1 MPHLLLILTSTKAAF
16 VNLPLAVKRGEGN
29 SGVAVDMVIS
39 SRIIVFAV
47 LASTSDINPM
57 VEPFVITIHPF
68 HLFSSGS

>member
-39 SRIIVFAV
+39 SRIIVFA
-47 LASTSDINPM
+47 LSASTSDINPM
-57 VEPFVITIHPF
+57 VESFVITTHPF